1 MGLKIDDVP
10 GVTVNR
16 YCASGI
22 ETIALASAKINSGM
36 ADCIVAGGVESM
48 SFIPMGGYKPV
59 PGYNIVSKGNEDYY
73 WGMGLTAEEVAKAYK
88 IKREDQDI
96 FAYNS
101 HKKALSAIK
110 NKKFESQIAPIKV
123 EEIYLDKNSIKKTR
137 INNYLEDEGPR
148 KDTSLEALSKLR
160 PVFSSTGSVT
170 AGNSSQMSDGAAFVM
185 IASGSYVK
193 KHKIEPIARLVNY
206 SVAGLPPRI
215 MGVGPIKAIP
225 KVLEKTDLKID
236 DIQLIELNE
245 AFASQ
250 SIAVINEL
258 DLNNEIINVNGG
270 AISLGHPLG
279 CTGAKL
285 TIQLISEMKQRK
297 LKYGMVTMCVGTG
310 QGAAGIYEIL

>member
-1 MGLKIDDVP
+1 
-10 GVTVNR
+10 
-16 YCASGI
+16 
-22 ETIALASAKINSGM
+22 
-36 ADCIVAGGVESM
+36 
-48 SFIPMGGYKPV
+48 
-59 PGYNIVSKGNEDYY
+59 
-73 WGMGLTAEEVAKAYK
+73 
-88 IKREDQDI
+88 
-96 FAYNS
+96 
-101 HKKALSAIK
+101 
-110 NKKFESQIAPIKV
+110 
-123 EEIYLDKNSIKKTR
+123 
-137 INNYLEDEGPR
+137 
-148 KDTSLEALSKLR
+148 
-160 PVFSSTGSVT
+160 
-170 AGNSSQMSDGAAFVM
+170 MSDGAAFVM